1 MKLIHASAD
10 TDGSETVGQL
20 PSELVALKERILD
33 QPPAVREE
41 LEPLIDEVMEHA
53 VFRSRVMLIARDAL
67 QRFRVD
73 LAAMQFDLE
82 ATRRERNRA
91 LALNR
96 PCRTSRHRVAGW
108 PRMIPGAR
116 NTPAESALAPL
127 CSARVSRPRRS
138 ARPEVSSAPV
148 GCGLAA
154 NSLFQSTLGGK
165 EIFGQALG
173 RGQETRAQQ
182 TNARIIVDCAGGVAA

>member
-1 MKLIHASAD
+1 MRLIHASAD

-82 ATRRERNRA
+82 ATRRE
-91 LALNR
+91 
-96 PCRTSRHRVAGW
+96 SRVGSAHRG
-108 PRMIPGAR
+108 
-116 NTPAESALAPL
+116 
-127 CSARVSRPRRS
+127 
-138 ARPEVSSAPV
+138 
-148 GCGLAA
+148 
-154 NSLFQSTLGGK
+154 
-165 EIFGQALG
+165 
-173 RGQETRAQQ
+173 
-182 TNARIIVDCAGGVAA
+182 